1 MTAIVNTPRR
11 TRVLALL
18 VLALV
23 ASAPASAQDRKGRER
38 DRDYYK
44 SAIDTTFSFDE
55 RGTVNL
61 ALGSGDIIVTA
72 WSRDQI
78 KIQASSEGQA
88 IRLDAGSTR
97 VSLEL
102 ASIYR
107 SRGDARFEVTV
118 PVGARVIARARS
130 GDVSIRGVKGDVEA
144 RTENGDITV
153 ADVGQRLDLVTLSGD
168 VEARG
173 VVGDVQ
179 IKTMNGEVK
188 VSELRGDFEAE
199 SVSGDIELRN
209 AEARYVRAHTT
220 SGDVLYDGTIN
231 PSGRYEL
238 VTHSGD
244 VHLAIPANAGAQ
256 LSVSTWSGAIDSGDF
271 PITLKPGEH
280 GIGTGQAKRFTFE
293 IGNGAA
299 RVTAESFSGDVTI
312 SSRGSARP

>member
-1 MTAIVNTPRR
+1 MTAIVNRPRR
-11 TRVLALL
+11 KRGLTLLALGLL
-18 VLALV
+18 V
-23 ASAPASAQDRKGRER
+23 SAPAHAQDRARKERER
-38 DRDYYK
+38 DYK
-44 SAIDTTFSFDE
+44 AAIDTTFAFDE

-78 KIQASSEGQA
+78 KIQATSEGQGM
-88 IRLDAGSTR
+88 RLDAGNTR

-102 ASIYR
+102 ANSYR
-107 SRGDARFEVTV
+107 GRGDARFEVTV
-118 PVGARVIARARS
+118 PVGARVIVRARS

-168 VEARG
+168 VDVRG
-173 VVGDVQ
+173 IVGDVQ
-179 IKTMNGEVK
+179 VKTMNGEVK
-188 VSELRGDFEAE
+188 VSDLRGDFEAE
-199 SVSGDIELRN
+199 SVSGDIEVRN
-209 AEARYVRAHTT
+209 AEGRYVRAHTT
-220 SGDVLYDGTIN
+220 SGDVLYDGSIN

-244 VHLAIPANAGAQ
+244 VHLAIPANTGAQ
-256 LSVSTWSGAIDSGDF
+256 LSISTWSGAIESDF

-280 GIGTGQAKRFTFE
+280 GIGTGQAKRFTFA

-312 SSRGSARP
+312 ASRGSTRP

>member
-1 MTAIVNTPRR
+1 MTDTVHTRR
-11 TRVLALL
+11 TRVLTL
-18 VLALV
+18 LALALAV
-23 ASAPASAQDRKGRER
+23 SAPARAQDRARRER
-38 DRDYYK
+38 DKDYK
-44 SAIDTTFSFDE
+44 SGIDTTFAFDE
-55 RGTVNL
+55 RGTVTL
-61 ALGSGDIIVTA
+61 ALGSGEIIVTA

-78 KIQASSEGQA
+78 KIHATSEGQG

-102 ASIYR
+102 TSIYR
-107 SRGDARFEVTV
+107 NRGDARFEVTV
-118 PVGARVIARARS
+118 PVGARLIARARS

-168 VEARG
+168 VDARG
-173 VVGDVQ
+173 IVGDVQ

-188 VSELRGDFEAE
+188 VSDLRGDFEAE
-199 SVSGDIELRN
+199 SVSGDIEVRN
-209 AEARYVRAHTT
+209 AEGRYVRAHTT
-220 SGDVLYDGTIN
+220 SGDVLYDGNIN

-244 VHLAIPANAGAQ
+244 VHLVIPANTGAQ
-256 LSVSTWSGAIDSGDF
+256 LSISTWSGAIESDF

-280 GIGTGQAKRFTFE
+280 GIGTAQAKRFTFE

-312 SSRGSARP
+312 ASRGSTRP